1 MIQFCDNDVPVLWT
15 RFMDKHH
22 VVRVRKPPGFGL
34 KYLFWSPQ
42 TRLEIVTRSLNYD
55 YKYPVMSRDK
65 SQSGT
70 VALLVPYQ
78 LKILINAHYSMWS
91 DSHTIQ

>member
-42 TRLEIVTRSLNYD
+42 TRLEIVTRS
-55 YKYPVMSRDK
+55 PS
-65 SQSGT
+65 
-70 VALLVPYQ
+70 
-78 LKILINAHYSMWS
+78 KISTDFMLINVETPSPNVVTGWATFLAYTSN
-91 DSHTIQ
+91 TISSTSG